1 MAYGE
6 CSIDGSP
13 MDYESNGAGKAL
25 NDNGLLSST
34 MLYRGL
40 FEPESAAALL
50 LNLSDDSSEVKMERL
65 YEESGSVN
73 LEITFLED
81 EEGLPVRIT
90 MVQPYGDIGIWIP
103 KDYRIDPLARFMKM
117 DEVRSVLYILSCD
130 FSGLLLE
137 RGGRAAAGGAAYLY
151 GNRGQRPGTA
161 CAAAL

>member
-117 DEVRSVLYILSCD
+117 DWNEVRSRDLHVS
-130 FSGLLLE
+130 FH
-137 RGGRAAAGGAAYLY
+137 
-151 GNRGQRPGTA
+151 
-161 CAAAL
+161 